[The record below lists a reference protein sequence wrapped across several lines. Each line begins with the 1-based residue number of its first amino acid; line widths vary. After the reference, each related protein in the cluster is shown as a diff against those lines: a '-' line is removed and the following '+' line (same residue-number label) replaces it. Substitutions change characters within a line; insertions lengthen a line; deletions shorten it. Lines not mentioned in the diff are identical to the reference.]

1 MVRKIS
7 LFFLSVMM
15 LASCR
20 QAPIPQSA
28 FSDICYDMLLVRY
41 YVDNTPGVALSTDSL
56 SVYGAILEK
65 YGYSVDDY
73 RSTVEYYVNNPQEY
87 AALLK
92 GVQARIMADQYEIQ
106 TRIKLQNEAM
116 ASSFGTIELSGAFH
130 FQDSVD
136 IPAAVLREL
145 FP

>member
-1 MVRKIS
+1 MKSNQTYNKITA
-7 LFFLSVMM
+7 LYCRLSQEDE
-15 LASCR
+15 LK
-20 QAPIPQSA
+20 
-28 FSDICYDMLLVRY
+28 
-41 YVDNTPGVALSTDSL
+41 GDSN
-56 SVYGAILEK
+56 SIQNQRAILEK

-87 AALLK
+87 SLLLK
-92 GVQARIMADQYEIQ
+92 GVQARILADQDEVQ
-106 TRIKLQNEAM
+106 KRIKLQNEAR

>member
-20 QAPIPQSA
+20 QAPIPQSD
-28 FSDICYDMLLVRY
+28 FSDICYDMLIVRH
-41 YVDNTPGVALSTDSL
+41 YVENTPGVALSTDSL

-87 AALLK
+87 SLLLK
-92 GVQARIMADQYEIQ
+92 GVQARILADQDEVQ
-106 TRIKLQNEAM
+106 KRIKLQNEAR
-116 ASSFGTIELSGAFH
+116 ASSFGIIELSGAFH